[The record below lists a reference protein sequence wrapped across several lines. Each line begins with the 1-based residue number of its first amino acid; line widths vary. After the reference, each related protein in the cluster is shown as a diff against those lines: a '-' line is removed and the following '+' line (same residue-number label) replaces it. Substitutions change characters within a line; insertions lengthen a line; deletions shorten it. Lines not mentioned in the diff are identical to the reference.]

1 VDPVTNSSSGVRPA
15 RGRTPSIPKD
25 ALPLAFGAT
34 AVSALLIAFAW
45 FVLWQVRLAFFATKT
60 HSGVV
65 DAGLVVLALVP
76 LLLLRFVTVGVSQG
90 GRSRVAATR
99 ENLIEARV
107 TNAASRSASWSAI
120 GYAFAGL
127 IAFTLMLFMVVNDI
141 AVGRTFFNLGIII
154 PKGWSG
160 TDLTSSPLVLV
171 AQAFLKNILIFS
183 IAEVLIL
190 VWGLVIAIARLIPG
204 EAGKP
209 IRMLAT
215 AYTDVFRGLPSI
227 ITIYL
232 VGFGLPLTGI
242 TSPLENYFRDTYN
255 FTDFT
260 TVWAVIA
267 LTLTYGAYV
276 AEVYRAGIESIH
288 PSQFAAARSLGLS
301 FGQTMRFVIVP
312 QAIRRI
318 IPPLLND
325 FIGLQKDTALVNVIG
340 AIDAFNQAKII
351 ASNRFSLSPV
361 AIVAFLFVMITIPQT
376 RWVDRLLENEQKKTS
391 R

>member
-1 VDPVTNSSSGVRPA
+1 MAAG
-15 RGRTPSIPKD
+15 
-25 ALPLAFGAT
+25 
-34 AVSALLIAFAW
+34 VSALLIAFAW
-45 FVLWQVRLAFFATKT
+45 YVLLQVRGAFIVTKT
-60 HSGVV
+60 HGSVV
-65 DAGLVVLALVP
+65 DVGLGIVALMP
-76 LLLLRFVTVGVSQG
+76 LLLLRFVWQG
-90 GRSRVAATR
+90 ITRATR
-99 ENLIEARV
+99 SSRATRIANLIEARV
-107 TNAASRSASWSAI
+107 SNAASRSASWSAM
-120 GYAFAGL
+120 GYSFAGS
-127 IAFTLMLFMVVNDI
+127 IMFTLILFMVVNDL
-141 AVGRTFFNLGIII
+141 AVGRTFFNLGIIL
-154 PKGWSG
+154 PKSWSG
-160 TDLTSSPLVLV
+160 EAFTSSPLVLV
-171 AQAFLKNILIFS
+171 AQAFLKNILIFT
-183 IAEVLIL
+183 IAEILIL
-190 VWGLVIAIARLIPG
+190 IWGLVIAIARLIPG

-232 VGFGLPLTGI
+232 IGFGLPLTGI
-242 TSPLENYFRDTYN
+242 TSPLENYFRDQYN
-255 FTDFT
+255 FTDFST
-260 TVWAVIA
+260 AWAVIA

-312 QAIRRI
+312 QAVRRI

-361 AIVAFLFVMITIPQT
+361 AIVAFLFVLITIPQT
-376 RWVDRLLENEQKKTS
+376 RWVDRLLEKEQKRTS

>member
-1 VDPVTNSSSGVRPA
+1 MNSTQAKDGARSSRRRA
-15 RGRTPSIPKD
+15 PSVPST
-25 ALPLAFGAT
+25 ALPLAFGAVL
-34 AVSALLIAFAW
+34 VSALLIAFAW
-45 FVLWQVRLAFFATKT
+45 YVLWQVRGAFVISKTHGVLVDAILLALAF
-60 HSGVV
+60 
-65 DAGLVVLALVP
+65 VP
-76 LLLLRFVTVGVSQG
+76 LLLFRFLGLGFVQAHVSQK
-90 GRSRVAATR
+90 AILK
-99 ENLIEARV
+99 EDLIVARV
-107 TNAASRSASWSAI
+107 SNSVSRNASWSAI
-120 GYAFAGL
+120 GYAFAGFV
-127 IAFTLMLFMVVNDI
+127 AFTLMLFMVVNDV
-141 AVGRTFFNLGIII
+141 AVGKTFFNPGIIL
-154 PKGWSG
+154 PKSWSG
-160 TDLTSSPLVLV
+160 EAFTLSPLVLV
-171 AQAFLKNILIFS
+171 AQAFLKNVLIFTIAEILI
-183 IAEVLIL
+183 LI
-190 VWGLVIAIARLIPG
+190 WGLVIAIARLIPG

-232 VGFGLPLTGI
+232 IGFGLPLTGI
-242 TSPLENYFRDTYN
+242 TSPLENYFRDQYN
-255 FTDFT
+255 FTDFSIA
-260 TVWAVIA
+260 WAVIA

-361 AIVAFLFVMITIPQT
+361 AIVAFLFVLITIPQT
-376 RWVDRLLENEQKKTS
+376 RWVDRLLEKEQKRTS

>member
-1 VDPVTNSSSGVRPA
+1 VNPVTNNGARSS
-15 RGRTPSIPKD
+15 RGRAPSIPKD
-25 ALPLAFGAT
+25 ALPLALLAAG
-34 AVSALLIAFAW
+34 VSALL
-45 FVLWQVRLAFFATKT
+45 VLYSWYVLLQVRGAFISTKT
-60 HSGVV
+60 HGVLV
-65 DAGLVVLALVP
+65 DVALGIVALVP
-76 LLLLRFVTVGVSQG
+76 LLLLRFVWQG
-90 GRSRVAATR
+90 ITQATR
-99 ENLIEARV
+99 SSRATRSENLIEVRV
-107 TNAASRSASWSAI
+107 ANAVSRSASWSAM
-120 GYAFAGL
+120 GYSFAGSIL
-127 IAFTLMLFMVVNDI
+127 FTLTLFMVVNDL
-141 AVGRTFFNLGIII
+141 AVGKTFFNLSIIL
-154 PKGWSG
+154 PKAWSG
-160 TDLTSSPLVLV
+160 EAFTSSPLVLV
-171 AQAFLKNILIFS
+171 AQAFLKNILIFT
-183 IAEVLIL
+183 IAEILIL
-190 VWGLVIAIARLIPG
+190 IWGLVIAIARLIPG

-232 VGFGLPLTGI
+232 IGFGLPLTGI
-242 TSPLENYFRDTYN
+242 TAPLENYFRDQYN
-255 FTDFT
+255 FTDFST
-260 TVWAVIA
+260 AWAVIA

-361 AIVAFLFVMITIPQT
+361 AIVAFLFVIITIPQT
-376 RWVDRLLENEQKKTS
+376 RFVDRLLEKEQKRTS

>member
-1 VDPVTNSSSGVRPA
+1 MNPVSNNGARSS
-15 RGRTPSIPKD
+15 RGRAPSIPKD
-25 ALPLAFGAT
+25 ALPLALLA
-34 AVSALLIAFAW
+34 AVVSALLILYAW
-45 FVLWQVRLAFFATKT
+45 YVLLQVRGAFIVTKT
-60 HSGVV
+60 HGSVV
-65 DAGLVVLALVP
+65 DVGLGIVALVP
-76 LLLLRFVTVGVSQG
+76 LLLLRFVWQG
-90 GRSRVAATR
+90 ITQATR
-99 ENLIEARV
+99 SSRATRNEQLIEARV
-107 TNAASRSASWSAI
+107 ANAASRSASWSTM
-120 GYAFAGL
+120 GYSFAGSIL
-127 IAFTLMLFMVVNDI
+127 FTLSLFMVVNDL
-141 AVGRTFFNLGIII
+141 AVGRTFFNLGIIL
-154 PKGWSG
+154 PKSWGG
-160 TDLTSSPLVLV
+160 EAFTSSPLVLV
-171 AQAFLKNILIFS
+171 AQAFLKNILIFT

-190 VWGLVIAIARLIPG
+190 IWGLVIAIARLIPG

-232 VGFGLPLTGI
+232 IGFGLPLTGI
-242 TSPLENYFRDTYN
+242 TSPLENYFRDQYN
-255 FTDFT
+255 FTDFST
-260 TVWAVIA
+260 AWAVIA

-361 AIVAFLFVMITIPQT
+361 AIVAFLFVLITIPQT
-376 RWVDRLLENEQKKTS
+376 RWVDRLLEKEQKRTS

>member
-1 VDPVTNSSSGVRPA
+1 M
-15 RGRTPSIPKD
+15 
-25 ALPLAFGAT
+25 
-34 AVSALLIAFAW
+34 LLIAFAW
-45 FVLWQVRLAFFATKT
+45 FVLWQIRGAFLISKM
-60 HSGVV
+60 HSSFV
-65 DAGLVVLALVP
+65 DVILIVIAFVP
-76 LLLLRFVTVGVSQG
+76 LLLFRFVVLGFSQA
-90 GRSRVAATR
+90 RLSQRATR
-99 ENLIEARV
+99 NKNLIEARV
-107 TNAASRSASWSAI
+107 TNSVSRNASWSAI
-120 GYAFAGL
+120 GYSFAGSV
-127 IAFTLMLFMVVNDI
+127 AFTLMLFMVVNDI
-141 AVGRTFFNLGIII
+141 AVGKTFFNPGIIL
-154 PKGWSG
+154 PKSWSG
-160 TDLTSSPLVLV
+160 PEFQISPLVLV

-183 IAEVLIL
+183 IAEILIL
-190 VWGLVIAIARLIPG
+190 IWGLVIAIARLIPG

-215 AYTDVFRGLPSI
+215 VYTDVFRGLPSI

-232 VGFGLPLTGI
+232 IGFGLPFTGI
-242 TSPLENYFRDTYN
+242 TTPLENYFRDQ
-255 FTDFT
+255 FGITDFT
-260 TVWAVIA
+260 TAWAVIA

-312 QAIRRI
+312 QAVRRI

-361 AIVAFLFVMITIPQT
+361 AIVAFLFVIITIPQT
-376 RWVDRLLENEQKKTS
+376 RFVDRLLEKEQKRTS

>member
-1 VDPVTNSSSGVRPA
+1 VNPVSNNGARSS
-15 RGRTPSIPKD
+15 RGRAPSIPKT
-25 ALPLAFGAT
+25 ALPLALLA
-34 AVSALLIAFAW
+34 AVISALLIWYAWYVLLQVQGAFIT
-45 FVLWQVRLAFFATKT
+45 TKT
-60 HSGVV
+60 HGAVV
-65 DAGLVVLALVP
+65 DVVLGMVALVP
-76 LLLLRFVTVGVSQG
+76 LLLLRFVWQG
-90 GRSRVAATR
+90 ITQATR
-99 ENLIEARV
+99 SSRATLKQDLIEARV
-107 TNAASRSASWSAI
+107 ANAASRSASWSTV
-120 GYAFAGL
+120 GYSFAGL
-127 IAFTLMLFMVVNDI
+127 IIFTLMLFMVINDL
-141 AVGRTFFNLGIII
+141 AVGRTFFNLGIIL
-154 PKGWSG
+154 PKSWSG
-160 TDLTSSPLVLV
+160 EAFTSSPLALV
-171 AQAFLKNILIFS
+171 AQAFMKNIVIFT
-183 IAEVLIL
+183 IAEILIL
-190 VWGLVIAIARLIPG
+190 IWGLVIAIARLIPG

-209 IRMLAT
+209 IRMLAA

-232 VGFGLPLTGI
+232 IGFGLPLTGI
-242 TSPLENYFRDTYN
+242 TAPLENFFRDRYN
-255 FTDFT
+255 FTDFS
-260 TVWAVIA
+260 TVWAVTA

-312 QAIRRI
+312 QAVRRI

-361 AIVAFLFVMITIPQT
+361 AIVAFLFVLITIPQT
-376 RWVDRLLENEQKKTS
+376 RFVDRLLEKEQKRTS

>member
-1 VDPVTNSSSGVRPA
+1 VTPTEAKDGARSS
-15 RGRTPSIPKD
+15 RGRAPSIPTN
-25 ALPLAFGAT
+25 AVPLAIGAGV
-34 AVSALLIAFAW
+34 VSVLLIAFAW
-45 FVLWQVRLAFFATKT
+45 FVLWQIRNAFLISKT
-60 HSGVV
+60 HGVVV
-65 DAGLVVLALVP
+65 DAILIALALVP
-76 LLLLRFVTVGVSQG
+76 LLLFRFVALGFVQARKSQQ
-90 GRSRVAATR
+90 ATR
-99 ENLIEARV
+99 NENLIDARV
-107 TNAASRSASWSAI
+107 TNSVSRNASWSAI
-120 GYAFAGL
+120 GYSFAGL
-127 IAFTLMLFMVVNDI
+127 VAFTLMLFMVVNDI
-141 AVGRTFFNLGIII
+141 AVGKTFFN
-154 PKGWSG
+154 PKILLPKSWSG
-160 TDLTSSPLVLV
+160 PEFETSPLVLV
-171 AQAFLKNILIFS
+171 TQAFLKNILIFT

-190 VWGLVIAIARLIPG
+190 IWGLVIAIARLIPG

-215 AYTDVFRGLPSI
+215 IYTDVFRGLPSI

-232 VGFGLPLTGI
+232 IGFGLPFTGI
-242 TSPLENYFRDTYN
+242 TAPLENYFRDQ
-255 FTDFT
+255 FGITDFT
-260 TVWAVIA
+260 TAWAVIA

-361 AIVAFLFVMITIPQT
+361 AIVAFLFVIITIPQT
-376 RWVDRLLENEQKKTS
+376 RFVDRLLEKEQKRTS